1 MKEELEKLLNGNSVP
16 YIGIVGTNVTDEIAE
31 AQKLPKGIYIKEIE
45 ADSPGMTAGV
55 QCGDIITAMDGDPV
69 VTVKALHN
77 KLLTFQPGDEVKLS
91 AKRLGSEGYVEISY
105 TVVIGG
111 AEKK

>member
-1 MKEELEKLLNGNSVP
+1 
-16 YIGIVGTNVTDEIAE
+16 
-31 AQKLPKGIYIKEIE
+31 
-45 ADSPGMTAGV
+45 MTAGV

-91 AKRLGSEGYVEISY
+91 AKDGPKDMWRLVYRCHRRSEKEI
-105 TVVIGG
+105 
-111 AEKK
+111 EELK